1 MTIEIHI
8 LQIQGIEIIYLVQIM
23 ITIIII
29 DVMMI
34 EVGEIP
40 IEIVVI
46 GIEIETNQEIK
57 KETNIRIEIMMT
69 IIQGKI

>member
-1 MTIEIHI
+1 MITEIHI
-8 LQIQGIEIIYLVQIM
+8 LLIQDIEIVYLVQI
-23 ITIIII
+23 II
-29 DVMMI
+29 DAMMI
-34 EVGEIP
+34 EAGEIR

-46 GIEIETNQEIK
+46 GIEIEISQEIK